1 MRNSKRWSP
10 GWRRFGIPWRWHR
23 PLRLPIA
30 PRPAPPAE
38 PRPLIGQLRPPPP
51 PRLPAEG
58 DYCAG
63 ADAAVSP
70 SRLRGSSGPPSLPPR
85 AAPEE
90 SPSPLLECQPK
101 LHPEV
106 QKSLRFL
113 ASVSERLSLL
123 FHSHH
128 VRSWM
133 PVLWQRDERG
143 TVSAHIKDCR
153 IG

>member
-1 MRNSKRWSP
+1 MEP
-10 GWRRFGIPWRWHR
+10 GAEKIRDS
-23 PLRLPIA
+23 LAL
-30 PRPAPPAE
+30 APPPPPPNSAPPRSSRVAASVNWPAE
-38 PRPLIGQLRPPPP
+38 SPPP

-113 ASVSERLSLL
+113 ASVLERLSLL

-128 VRSWM
+128 VGSWM
-133 PVLWQRDERG
+133 PALWQRDERG